1 MGKQEGVSVVSKQED
16 VSIMSIALKQS
27 RQQVVKYKQARVNV
41 CPLMFRPVARN
52 AATRWGHTHQ
62 DNWLLRAAAA
72 SKGHMAANAHSVA
85 FKSTPPSDMGLLRRW
100 QPNREENHY
109 PP

>member
-1 MGKQEGVSVVSKQED
+1 MGGQEESLRSWASKKGVSVVSRQED

-62 DNWLLRAAAA
+62 DNWLLRAAVT
-72 SKGHMAANAHSVA
+72 SKRHMATILNMPILS
-85 FKSTPPSDMGLLRRW
+85 
-100 QPNREENHY
+100 
-109 PP
+109 